1 MVAGHVSRGFGHAR
15 RIVSILH
22 GPTTSFFSLLL
33 LLLPLLLLSRRLR
46 HACAGQLHELLA
58 VRHPL
63 ASATEDTGAVAAVAM
78 SQMMKFHYMDNSED
92 GNT

>member
-33 LLLPLLLLSRRLR
+33 LLLLSRRLR

-78 SQMMKFHYMDNSED
+78 SQMMKCHYMDNSED